1 MNKDRFIDLHRNM
14 MIQQQEIERKW
25 RVYLWEQ
32 EELTRMQEAQMRS
45 IASGVDGG
53 LTQLAE
59 STQDYMDDN
68 YMIDAANYVQ

>member
-14 MIQQQEIERKW
+14 VIQQQEIERKW
-25 RVYLWEQ
+25 RVYLREQ

>member
-14 MIQQQEIERKW
+14 VIQQQEIERKW

-59 STQDYMDDN
+59 STQDYMDDD

>member
-14 MIQQQEIERKW
+14 VIQQQEIERKW

>member
-14 MIQQQEIERKW
+14 VIQQQEIERKW
-25 RVYLWEQ
+25 RVYLREQ
-32 EELTRMQEAQMRS
+32 EELARMQEAQMRS

>member
-14 MIQQQEIERKW
+14 VIQQQEIERKW

-32 EELTRMQEAQMRS
+32 EELARMQEAQMRS

-53 LTQLAE
+53 LIQSAE

>member
-14 MIQQQEIERKW
+14 AIQQQEIERKW

-32 EELTRMQEAQMRS
+32 EELTRMQEAQMRF
-45 IASGVDGG
+45 ASGVDGG
-53 LTQLAE
+53 LIQLAE

>member
-14 MIQQQEIERKW
+14 VIQQQEIERKW

-45 IASGVDGG
+45 IASGVDVG

>member
-1 MNKDRFIDLHRNM
+1 MV
-14 MIQQQEIERKW
+14 IQQQEIERKW

>member
-14 MIQQQEIERKW
+14 VIQQQEIERKW
-25 RVYLWEQ
+25 RVYLREQ
-32 EELTRMQEAQMRS
+32 EELARMQEAQMKAF
-45 IASGVDGG
+45 ASGVDGG
-53 LTQLAE
+53 LIQSAE

>member
-1 MNKDRFIDLHRNM
+1 M

>member
-14 MIQQQEIERKW
+14 VIQQQEIERKW

-32 EELTRMQEAQMRS
+32 EELARMQEAQMRS

-53 LTQLAE
+53 LTQSAE

>member
-14 MIQQQEIERKW
+14 VIQQQEIERKW

-32 EELTRMQEAQMRS
+32 EELARMQEAQMRS

>member
-14 MIQQQEIERKW
+14 AIQQQEIERKW